1 MTVLQELSELSKQI
15 SNPYIDNWQ
24 KQGNKTIGYFCSYIP
39 EEIILAAG
47 MLPYRVRA
55 TGSTETTMGDA
66 YMGAFNCSFI
76 RHCLD
81 QALRGSYNFL
91 DGVVMLNG
99 CDHVRRL
106 WDTWRRKVDT
116 PFCYFLQIPHLI
128 SDLTFAWYKEE
139 LIRFKESIEEHFQ
152 VKITDQRLR
161 EAIKTCN
168 ETRTL
173 LGTLYQLRKKESPPI
188 TGTEALNVIIPS
200 TAMPKDQFN
209 GLLKRLLTE
218 IKGRN
223 SQAQYRARLM
233 VVAIILDDPSLT
245 QIVEETG
252 GLVVADFSCIGP
264 RHMWDLVD
272 EAIDPMEAI
281 AKRYLGQIS
290 CPRMMGD
297 HQRRSQ
303 FIRNMVDEYK
313 VDGIIFER
321 IKFCDLWGV
330 ENYMLRVDAK
340 EADIPTLV
348 LEREFQLVGL
358 GQFKTRVQAFLEMLE
373 GKPV

>member
-55 TGSTETTMGDA
+55 TGSTETTLGDA

-116 PFCYFLQIPHLI
+116 SFCYFLQIPHLI

-173 LGTLYQLRKKESPPI
+173 LGTLYQLRKREAPPI

-272 EAIDPMEAI
+272 ETIDPMEAI

>member
-272 EAIDPMEAI
+272 ETIDPMEAI

>member
-55 TGSTETTMGDA
+55 TGSTETTLGDA

-272 EAIDPMEAI
+272 ETIDPMEAI

>member
-1 MTVLQELSELSKQI
+1 M
-15 SNPYIDNWQ
+15 
-24 KQGNKTIGYFCSYIP
+24 
-39 EEIILAAG
+39 
-47 MLPYRVRA
+47 
-55 TGSTETTMGDA
+55 
-66 YMGAFNCSFI
+66 
-76 RHCLD
+76 
-81 QALRGSYNFL
+81 
-91 DGVVMLNG
+91 
-99 CDHVRRL
+99 
-106 WDTWRRKVDT
+106 
-116 PFCYFLQIPHLI
+116 
-128 SDLTFAWYKEE
+128 
-139 LIRFKESIEEHFQ
+139 
-152 VKITDQRLR
+152 
-161 EAIKTCN
+161 
-168 ETRTL
+168 
-173 LGTLYQLRKKESPPI
+173 
-188 TGTEALNVIIPS
+188 
-200 TAMPKDQFN
+200 
-209 GLLKRLLTE
+209 
-218 IKGRN
+218 
-223 SQAQYRARLM
+223 
-233 VVAIILDDPSLT
+233 
-245 QIVEETG
+245 
-252 GLVVADFSCIGP
+252 VADFSCIGP

-272 EAIDPMEAI
+272 ETIDPMEAI

>member
-24 KQGNKTIGYFCSYIP
+24 NQGNKTIGYFCSYIP

-116 PFCYFLQIPHLI
+116 PFCYFLQVPHLI

-272 EAIDPMEAI
+272 ETIDPMEAI

>member
-272 EAIDPMEAI
+272 ETIDPMEAI

-358 GQFKTRVQAFLEMLE
+358 GQFKTRVQAFLEILE